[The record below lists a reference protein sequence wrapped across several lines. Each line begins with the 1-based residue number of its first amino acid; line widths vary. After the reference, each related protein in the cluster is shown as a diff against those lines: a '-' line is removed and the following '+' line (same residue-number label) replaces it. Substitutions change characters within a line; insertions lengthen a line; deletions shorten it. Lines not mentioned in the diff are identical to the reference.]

1 MDDLKKEFD
10 FFLNLFLKDNLQYYD
25 VCLGGK
31 RLRPVIVFEIAS
43 LINPYWRICTNTAF
57 KIKRYALIL
66 ELIHCTSLIIDD
78 LPSMDN
84 DTYRRGDLTFHVKH
98 GQHSSYIMVYNLLT
112 LIKKIIIE
120 DDDKSLLYL
129 ELEELINYEL
139 TNLVAGQKYDLDQ
152 DWVPE
157 SGSRTL
163 KIAELKTASLFKL
176 ATIGPFY
183 ILNQGSDME
192 NENENENE
200 NEKKN
205 LKIKLLQLGH
215 NIGMAFQLSDDF
227 LDIDIDIPTNNYGLE
242 TSKNE
247 LKNKY
252 NEYHNSIKIIL
263 NDINSK
269 KDSSIYEI
277 LKLMNNRFNE

>member
-43 LINPYWRICTNTAF
+43 LINPYWRTCTKTAF
-57 KIKRYALIL
+57 KIKRYALVL

-84 DTYRRGDLTFHVKH
+84 DTYRRGDLTFHAKH

-139 TNLVAGQKYDLDQ
+139 TNLVVGQKYDLDQ
-152 DWVPE
+152 DWIPE

-176 ATIGPFY
+176 ATMGPFY
-183 ILNQGSDME
+183 ILNQGSYDE
-192 NENENENE
+192 NENE
-200 NEKKN
+200 N